1 MRPAG
6 YAATVLFLTAF
17 VFHVDG
23 ADSLESVLGR
33 IDRGGESLKTLS
45 AGVKRTSHT
54 AAINEDNVDSGS
66 MILKRSKRDVKVVVD
81 LTHPD
86 AKSVA
91 LDGKKVEV
99 YYPKIKTVQEFDVG
113 KNRGLVDQF
122 LLLGFG
128 TNGKE
133 LASSYDMKFLGEETV
148 EGQKTARLELVPK
161 SPQVQQY
168 LKRAELWIPENSS
181 YPAQQKLYLAGGDY
195 MLVTYSNMKVNPTL
209 SDSDLKLKL
218 PKGVKREYPQ
228 K

>member
-1 MRPAG
+1 MAILL
-6 YAATVLFLTAF
+6 YVAIVLFLTAL
-17 VFHVDG
+17 VFPAAA
-23 ADSLESVLGR
+23 ADTLESVLGR

-45 AGVKRTSHT
+45 AGVRRTSHT
-54 AAINEDNVDSGS
+54 AAINEDNVDTGS
-66 MILKRSKRDVKVVVD
+66 MVLKRSKRDVKVVVD

-133 LASSYDMKFLGEETV
+133 LASSYDMKLLGEETV
-148 EGQKTARLELVPK
+148 GSQKTAHLELVPK
-161 SPQVQQY
+161 SPQVQRY
-168 LKRAELWIPENSS
+168 LKKAELWIPENSS
-181 YPAQQKLYLAGGDY
+181 YPVQQKLCLAAGDY
-195 MLVTYSNMKVNPTL
+195 MQVTYSNMKVNPAL
-209 SDSDLKLKL
+209 PDSELKLKL